1 MKKIEWFSKAVSLE
15 DLEVHQIMEDEVETC
30 TPDTSA
36 LAVAYKIQKGH
47 FGSLPVVDEQ
57 KTLLGLV
64 TEFDL
69 LRTIEDKKDLRKVKV
84 SEIMTRNVI
93 SVTEHTPLLD
103 IIHLIQKHHLIR
115 VPVVREHTLVGIVA
129 RRDIIL
135 GYILSLS
142 HNS

>member
-1 MKKIEWFSKAVSLE
+1 MKKIEWFSKTVSLE
-15 DLEVHQIMEDEVETC
+15 ALEVYQIMEDEVETC

-47 FGSLPVVDEQ
+47 FGSLPVVDEH
-57 KTLLGLV
+57 KKLLGLV

-69 LRTIEDKKDLRKVKV
+69 LRTIEHKKDLRKAYV
-84 SEIMTRNVI
+84 SEIMTHDVI
-93 SVTEHTPLLD
+93 RVTEHTPLLD

-115 VPVVREHTLVGIVA
+115 VPVVRENTLVGIVA